1 MKYNQARALQ
11 LLRKGSGNS
20 GATFRDSQEDAIRH
34 LVTGSKGR
42 LLVIQKTGWGKSFVY
57 FIAAK
62 LIREQGGGP
71 TLLISPLLA
80 LMRDQ
85 EMAAERMQVTAR
97 MVNSTNRMEWAE
109 IAKQIET
116 GKIDVLMFHPKQ
128 LANADFQAILL
139 AKIPNVSMLVVDE
152 AHCISDWGHDF
163 VPEYKLVTRL
173 ITALPPNL
181 PVLATTATANERV
194 SNDLERILGPDLQ
207 VKRGSLNRPSITLQT
222 IMFTSDAERLAWLAQ
237 AVHSLPGSGIIYA
250 LTKAHVQY
258 IVSWL
263 THCGFSVKGY
273 TSDSEDRAV
282 LEQELKE
289 NKVKALVATS
299 ALGMGYDKPDLT
311 FVINYQPPSSVV
323 HYYQQVGRAGR
334 AIADARGVVLAVKN
348 QLDIN
353 TYFIDSA
360 FPKPDEVTAVMKAID
375 AAGDEGLSVPSLLE
389 SINFSKGRIEK
400 TLTALAIE
408 SPAPIVKDGSAWKST
423 GTVVAK
429 SFWQTAQ
436 RVTEL
441 RQAEHAQMKEYMALT
456 EGHMKFL
463 VEALDGEPTTVEA
476 PRSRPL
482 PTSVDPALVAKA
494 DRYMKDTSLPI
505 KVRKRWPGG
514 GLDGYGLHG
523 NIAEKLR
530 AGGGVALSMYRTA
543 GWGDVVH
550 DARYVHAHFGEDL
563 VQACAGLVRR
573 AGLKPAPKWVAC
585 IPSLNNPDLVPS
597 FAKRLA
603 AELGLPFHA
612 ALSKVKNTSAQ
623 KSMHN
628 SSQQAR
634 NLDQSLG
641 FNDYDGKVGP
651 VLLVDD
657 IVNSGWTFTIG
668 AWLLRSNGCGEVWP
682 LALAKTGNE
691 E

>member
-1 MKYNQARALQ
+1 MKYDQARALQ
-11 LLRKGSGNS
+11 LLREGSGNPA
-20 GATFRDSQEDAIRH
+20 ATFRDSQEDAIRH
-34 LVTGSKGR
+34 LVTGAAGR

-71 TLLISPLLA
+71 TLLVSPLLA

-85 EMAAERMQVTAR
+85 EMAAERMKVTAR
-97 MVNSTNRMEWAE
+97 TVNSTNRMAWAE
-109 IAKQIET
+109 IAEQIEE
-116 GKIDVLMFHPKQ
+116 GKTDVLMFHPKQ
-128 LANADFQAILL
+128 LASAEFQASLL
-139 AKIPNVSMLVVDE
+139 ARIPNVSLLVVDE

-173 ITALPPNL
+173 ISTLPSNL

-194 SNDLERILGPDLQ
+194 SNDLERILGPDLL

-222 IMFTSDAERLAWLAQ
+222 ITFTSDAERLAWLAQ
-237 AVHSLPGSGIIYA
+237 TVHLLPGCGIVYA
-250 LTKAHVQY
+250 LTKAHVKY

-263 THCGFSVKGY
+263 THCGLSVKGY

-334 AIADARGVVLAVKN
+334 AIDDARGVVLAVKN

-360 FPKPDEVTAVMKAID
+360 FPRLDEVTAVMEALD
-375 AAGDEGLSVPSLLE
+375 TAGDGGLSVPALLGC
-389 SINFSKGRIEK
+389 INLSKGRIDK
-400 TLTALAIE
+400 TLTALSIE
-408 SPAPIVKDGSAWKST
+408 SPAPIVKEGSSWKVT
-423 GTVVAK
+423 GSKLAG
-429 SFWQTAQ
+429 SFWETAE
-436 RVTEL
+436 RVTDL
-441 RQAEHAQMKEYMALT
+441 RRAEHTQMKEYMALT

-463 VEALDGEPTTVEA
+463 VAALDGDPTAVEA
-476 PRSRPL
+476 PRSPPL
-482 PTSVDPALVAKA
+482 PTAVDPAFVADA

-505 KVRKRWPGG
+505 QARKRWPDG
-514 GLDGYGLHG
+514 GLAGYGLRG
-523 NIAEKLR
+523 NVAEKMR
-530 AGGGVALSMYRTA
+530 AGDGFALSMYGTA
-543 GWGDVVH
+543 GWGDIVRN
-550 DARYVHAHFGEDL
+550 ARYGSRHFGDDL
-563 VQACAGLVRR
+563 VKACAGLVRR
-573 AGLKPAPKWVAC
+573 AAFKPAPEWVTC
-585 IPSLNNPDLVPS
+585 IPSLNNPNLVPS

-612 ALSKVKNTSAQ
+612 ALIKVRHTSAQ
-623 KSMHN
+623 KSMQN

-634 NLDQSLG
+634 NLDQSIE
-641 FNDYDGKVGP
+641 FSDFDGKVGP

-682 LALAKTGNE
+682 IALAKTGNE

>member
-1 MKYNQARALQ
+1 MKYDQTRALQ
-11 LLRKGSGNS
+11 LLRGGSGNPA
-20 GATFRDSQEDAIRH
+20 ATFRDSQEDAIRH
-34 LVTGSKGR
+34 LVTGAAGR

-71 TLLISPLLA
+71 TLLVSPLLA

-85 EMAAERMQVTAR
+85 EMAAERMKVTAR
-97 MVNSTNRMEWAE
+97 TVNSTNRMDWAE
-109 IAKQIET
+109 IAEQIEE

-128 LANADFQAILL
+128 LASAEFQASLL
-139 AKIPNVSMLVVDE
+139 ARIPNVSLLVVDE

-173 ITALPPNL
+173 ISTLPSNL

-194 SNDLERILGPDLQ
+194 SNDLKRILGPDLL

-222 IMFTSDAERLAWLAQ
+222 ITFKSDAERLAWLAQ
-237 AVHSLPGSGIIYA
+237 TVPLLPGCGIVYA
-250 LTKAHVQY
+250 LTKAHVKY

-263 THCGFSVKGY
+263 THCGLSVKGY

-334 AIADARGVVLAVKN
+334 AIDDARGVVLAVKN

-360 FPKPDEVTAVMKAID
+360 FPRLVEVTAVMEALD
-375 AAGDEGLSVPSLLE
+375 TAGDDGLSVPALLGC
-389 SINFSKGRIEK
+389 INLSKGRIDK
-400 TLTALAIE
+400 TLTALSIE
-408 SPAPIVKDGSAWKST
+408 SPAPIVKEGSSWKVT
-423 GTVVAK
+423 GSK
-429 SFWQTAQ
+429 LSGSFWETAE
-436 RVTEL
+436 RVTDL
-441 RQAEHAQMKEYMALT
+441 RRAEHTQMMEYMALT

-463 VEALDGEPTTVEA
+463 VAALDGDPTAVEA
-476 PRSRPL
+476 PRSPPL
-482 PTSVDPALVAKA
+482 PTAVDPAFVAEA

-505 KVRKRWPGG
+505 KARKRWPDG
-514 GLDGYGLHG
+514 GLAGYGLRG
-523 NIAEKLR
+523 NIAERMR
-530 AGGGVALSMYRTA
+530 AGDGFALSMYGTA
-543 GWGDVVH
+543 GWGDIVRN
-550 DARYVHAHFGEDL
+550 ARYEHRHFGDDL
-563 VQACAGLVRR
+563 VKACAGLVRR
-573 AGLKPAPKWVAC
+573 AAFNPAPEWVTC
-585 IPSLNNPDLVPS
+585 IPSLNNPNLVPS

-612 ALSKVKNTSAQ
+612 ALIKVRHTSAQ
-623 KSMHN
+623 KSMQN

-634 NLDQSLG
+634 NLDQSIEFSDFG
-641 FNDYDGKVGP
+641 GKVGP

-682 LALAKTGNE
+682 IALAKTGNE

>member
-1 MKYNQARALQ
+1 MKYDQARALQ
-11 LLRKGSGNS
+11 LLREGSGNPD
-20 GATFRDSQEDAIRH
+20 ATFRDSQEDAIRH
-34 LVTGSKGR
+34 LVTGAEGR

-62 LIREQGGGP
+62 LIREQGRGP
-71 TLLISPLLA
+71 TLLVSPLLA

-85 EMAAERMQVTAR
+85 EMAAERMRVTAR
-97 MVNSTNRMEWAE
+97 TANSTNRMEWAE
-109 IAKQIET
+109 IAKQIEA

-128 LANADFQAILL
+128 LANKDFQASLL
-139 AKIPNVSMLVVDE
+139 AKILNVSMLVVDE

-173 ITALPPNL
+173 ISTLPSNL
-181 PVLATTATANERV
+181 PVLATTATANKRV
-194 SNDLERILGPDLQ
+194 SGDLESILGPNLQ
-207 VKRGSLNRPSITLQT
+207 VKRGSLSRPSITLQT
-222 IMFTSDAERLAWLAQ
+222 ITFASDAERLAWLAQ
-237 AVHSLPGSGIIYA
+237 TVRSLPGSGIIYA

-263 THCGFSVKGY
+263 THCGLSVKGY

-289 NKVKALVATS
+289 NKVNALVATS

-334 AIADARGVVLAVKN
+334 AIDDARGVALAVES

-353 TYFIDSA
+353 TYFIESA
-360 FPKPDEVTAVMKAID
+360 FPRPDEVTAVMEALD
-375 AAGDEGLSVPSLLE
+375 TAGDDGLSVPALQE
-389 SINFSKGRIEK
+389 VINLSKGRIEK
-400 TLTALAIE
+400 TLTALSIE
-408 SPAPIVKDGSAWKST
+408 SPAPIVKEGASWRVTGSKLA
-423 GTVVAK
+423 G
-429 SFWQTAQ
+429 SFWETAE
-436 RVTEL
+436 RVTDL
-441 RQAEHAQMKEYMALT
+441 RRAEHAQMKAYMALT

-463 VEALDGEPTTVEA
+463 VAALDGDPTTIEA
-476 PRSRPL
+476 PRSSPL
-482 PTSVDPALVAKA
+482 PTAVAAALVAQA
-494 DRYMKDTSLPI
+494 DWYMKDTSLPI
-505 KVRKRWPGG
+505 KARKRWPGG
-514 GLDGYGLHG
+514 GLDGYGLRG
-523 NIAEKLR
+523 NISEELR
-530 AGGGVALSMYRTA
+530 AGDGFALSMYGTA
-543 GWGDVVH
+543 GWGDIVR
-550 DARYVHAHFGEDL
+550 DARYVHAHFGDDL
-563 VQACAGLVRR
+563 VKACAGLVRR
-573 AGLKPAPKWVAC
+573 SAFKPAPEWVTC
-585 IPSLNNPDLVPS
+585 IPSLNNPNLVPS

-603 AELGLPFHA
+603 AELKLPFHA
-612 ALSKVKNTSAQ
+612 ALTKVRHTSAQ

-628 SSQQAR
+628 SSQQAK
-634 NLDQSLG
+634 NLDQSLE
-641 FNDYDGKVGP
+641 FSDFDGKVGP

>member
-1 MKYNQARALQ
+1 MKYDQARALQ
-11 LLRKGSGNS
+11 LLREGSGNPA
-20 GATFRDSQEDAIRH
+20 ATFRDSQEDAIRH
-34 LVTGSKGR
+34 LVTGAAGR
-42 LLVIQKTGWGKSFVY
+42 LLVIQRTGWGKSFVY

-71 TLLISPLLA
+71 TLLVSPLLA

-85 EMAAERMQVTAR
+85 EMAAERMKVTAR
-97 MVNSTNRMEWAE
+97 TVNSTNRMDWSE
-109 IAKQIET
+109 IAEQIDA

-128 LANADFQAILL
+128 LASAEFQASLL
-139 AKIPNVSMLVVDE
+139 ARIPNVSMLVVDE

-173 ITALPPNL
+173 IAALPPNL

-194 SNDLERILGPDLQ
+194 SNDLERILGPDLL

-222 IMFTSDAERLAWLAQ
+222 ITFTSDAQRLAWLAKIVQ
-237 AVHSLPGSGIIYA
+237 LLPGSGIIYA
-250 LTKAHVQY
+250 LTKAHVHY

-263 THCGFSVKGY
+263 THCGLSVKGY

-334 AIADARGVVLAVKN
+334 AIADARGIVLAVKN

-353 TYFIDSA
+353 TYFIESA
-360 FPKPDEVTAVMKAID
+360 FPRPDEVTEVMKALD
-375 AAGDEGLSVPSLLE
+375 AAGDEGLSVPDLQE
-389 SINFSKGRIEK
+389 TINLSKGRIEK

-408 SPAPIVKDGSAWKST
+408 SPAPIVKDGSAWKAT
-423 GTVVAK
+423 GSMLAK
-429 SFWQTAQ
+429 SFWETAG

-441 RQAEHAQMKEYMALT
+441 RRAEHAQMREYMALT

-463 VEALDGEPTTVEA
+463 VSALDGEPTTVEA
-476 PRSRPL
+476 PRSPPL
-482 PTSVDPALVAKA
+482 PTAVAPALVAEA
-494 DRYMKDTSLPI
+494 DRYMRDTSLPI
-505 KVRKRWPGG
+505 KARKKWPDG
-514 GLDGYGLHG
+514 GLDGYGLRG
-523 NIAEKLR
+523 SIAEKLR
-530 AGGGVALSMYRTA
+530 AGDGFALSMYGTA
-543 GWGDVVH
+543 GWGDIVR
-550 DARYVHAHFGEDL
+550 DARYEHAHFGDDL
-563 VQACAGLVRR
+563 VKACAGLVRR
-573 AGLKPAPKWVAC
+573 TGFEPAPKWVTC
-585 IPSLNNPDLVPS
+585 IPSLNNSDLVPS

-603 AELGLPFHA
+603 SELGLPFHA
-612 ALSKVKNTSAQ
+612 ALTKVKHTSAQ
-623 KSMHN
+623 KSMRN

-634 NLDQSLG
+634 NLDQSLE
-641 FNDYDGKVGP
+641 FSDFDGKVGP

>member
-34 LVTGSKGR
+34 LVTGSEGR

-71 TLLISPLLA
+71 TLLVSPLLA

-97 MVNSTNRMEWAE
+97 TVNSTNQKDWNE
-109 IAKQIET
+109 IARQIEE
-116 GKIDVLMFHPKQ
+116 GEIDVLMFHPKQ
-128 LANADFQAILL
+128 LANTSFQASLL

-173 ITALPPNL
+173 ISTLPPNL
-181 PVLATTATANERV
+181 PVLATTATANKRV
-194 SNDLERILGPDLQ
+194 SGDLERILGPNLQ
-207 VKRGSLNRPSITLQT
+207 LKRGSLNRPSITLQT
-222 IMFTSDAERLAWLAQ
+222 ITFASDVERLAWLAQ
-237 AVHSLPGSGIIYA
+237 TIHSLPGSGIIYA
-250 LTKAHVQY
+250 LTKAHVHY

-263 THCGFSVKGY
+263 TYRGLSVKGY
-273 TSDSEDRAV
+273 TGDSEDRAV
-282 LEQELKE
+282 LEQDLKE

-348 QLDIN
+348 QMDIN
-353 TYFIDSA
+353 TYFIESA
-360 FPKPDEVTAVMKAID
+360 FPKPDEVTAVMKALD
-375 AAGDEGLSVPSLLE
+375 EAGDEGLSVPGLQE
-389 SINFSKGRIEK
+389 TINLSRGRIEK

-408 SPAPIVKDGSAWKST
+408 SPAPIVKEGSSWKVT
-423 GTVVAK
+423 GSEVAK
-429 SFWQTAQ
+429 SFWETAD
-436 RVTEL
+436 RVTDL
-441 RQAEHAQMKEYMALT
+441 RRAEHAQMKAYMALT

-463 VEALDGEPTTVEA
+463 VAALDGDPTTVEA

-482 PTSVDPALVAKA
+482 PTAVDPALVAEA
-494 DRYMKDTSLPI
+494 DRYMKASSLPI
-505 KVRKRWPGG
+505 RARKMWPAG
-514 GLDGYGLHG
+514 GLNGYGLRG
-523 NIAEKLR
+523 SIAEKLR
-530 AGGGVALSMYRTA
+530 AKDGVALSMYRTA
-543 GWGDVVH
+543 GWGDAVH
-550 DARYVHAHFGEDL
+550 DARYVHAHFGDDL
-563 VQACAGLVRR
+563 VKACARLVRR
-573 AGLKPAPKWVAC
+573 AGFEPAPKWVTC

-612 ALSKVKNTSAQ
+612 ALTKVKHTSAQ

-628 SSQQAR
+628 SAQQAR
-634 NLDQSLG
+634 NLDQSLE
-641 FNDYDGKVGP
+641 FSEFDGKVGP

-668 AWLLRSNGCGEVWP
+668 AWLLRSKGCGEVWP

>member
-1 MKYNQARALQ
+1 MKYDQARALQ
-11 LLRKGSGNS
+11 LLREGSGNPN
-20 GATFRDSQEDAIRH
+20 AIFRDSQEDAIRH
-34 LVTGSKGR
+34 LVMGAEGR

-71 TLLISPLLA
+71 TLLVSPLLS

-85 EMAAERMQVTAR
+85 EMAAERMNVTAR
-97 MVNSTNRMEWAE
+97 TVNSTNRLDWDE
-109 IAKQIET
+109 IAKQIEE

-128 LANADFQAILL
+128 LANTNFQASLL

-173 ITALPPNL
+173 ITSLPSNL

-194 SNDLERILGPDLQ
+194 SGDLEQILGPKLQ

-222 IMFTSDAERLAWLAQ
+222 ITFANDAERLAWLAQ
-237 AVHSLPGSGIIYA
+237 TVRSLPGSGIIYA

-263 THCGFSVKGY
+263 THCGLTVMGY
-273 TSDSEDRAV
+273 TSGSEDRAF
-282 LEQELKE
+282 LERALKE

-334 AIADARGVVLAVKN
+334 AIDDARGVVLAVKN
-348 QLDIN
+348 QQDIN
-353 TYFIDSA
+353 THFIDSA
-360 FPKPDEVTAVMKAID
+360 FPTRDEVTAVMEALD
-375 AAGDEGLSVPSLLE
+375 TAGDDGLSVPALQE
-389 SINFSKGRIEK
+389 VINLSKGRIVK
-400 TLTALAIE
+400 TLDALAIE
-408 SPAPIVKDGSAWKST
+408 NPSPILKEGSSWKFT
-423 GTVVAK
+423 GRMLAD
-429 SFWQTAQ
+429 SFWETAR
-436 RVTEL
+436 RVTDLRRAEL
-441 RQAEHAQMKEYMALT
+441 AQMKEYMALT

-463 VEALDGEPTTVEA
+463 VAALDGDPTTVEE
-476 PRSRPL
+476 PRSPPL
-482 PTSVDPALVAKA
+482 PTAVAPALVAEA

-505 KVRKRWPGG
+505 QARKKWPDG
-514 GLDGYGLHG
+514 GLDGYELRG
-523 NIAEKLR
+523 NIAENLR
-530 AGGGVALSMYRTA
+530 AGDGLALSMYGTA
-543 GWGDVVH
+543 GWGDIVR
-550 DARYVHAHFGEDL
+550 DARYVQKHFGDDL
-563 VQACAGLVRR
+563 VKACAGLVRR
-573 AGLKPAPKWVAC
+573 AAFKPAPEWVTC
-585 IPSLNNPDLVPS
+585 IPSLNNPNLVPS

-612 ALSKVKNTSAQ
+612 ALTKVKHTSAQ
-623 KSMHN
+623 KYMHN

-634 NLDQSLG
+634 NLDQSLE
-641 FNDYDGKVGP
+641 FSDFDGKVGP

-657 IVNSGWTFTIG
+657 IVNSGWTFTVG

>member
-1 MKYNQARALQ
+1 MKYDQARALQ
-11 LLRKGSGNS
+11 LLREGSGNPD
-20 GATFRDSQEDAIRH
+20 ATFRDSQEDAIRH
-34 LVTGSKGR
+34 LVTGAEGR

-62 LIREQGGGP
+62 LIREQGRGP
-71 TLLISPLLA
+71 TLLVSPLLA

-85 EMAAERMQVTAR
+85 EMAAQRMQVKAR
-97 MVNSTNRMEWAE
+97 TVNSTNRMEWPE
-109 IAKQIET
+109 IAKQIEA
-116 GKIDVLMFHPKQ
+116 GKIDVLMLHPKQ
-128 LANADFQAILL
+128 LASADFQDSLL
-139 AKIPNVSMLVVDE
+139 AKITNVSMLVVDE

-173 ITALPPNL
+173 IAVLPPNL

-194 SNDLERILGPDLQ
+194 SNDLEQILGPNLQ

-222 IMFTSDAERLAWLAQ
+222 ITFTSDAERLAWLAQ
-237 AVHSLPGSGIIYA
+237 AVDSLPGSGIIYA
-250 LTKAHVQY
+250 LTKAHVRH

-263 THCGFSVKGY
+263 THCGHLVKGY

-323 HYYQQVGRAGR
+323 HYYQQAGRAGR
-334 AIADARGVVLAVKN
+334 AIADARGVVLEVKN

-353 TYFIDSA
+353 TYFIESA
-360 FPKPDEVTAVMKAID
+360 FPTPDEVTAVMEALD
-375 AAGDEGLSVPSLLE
+375 AAGDKGLSVPGLLKT
-389 SINFSKGRIEK
+389 INFSKGRIDK

-408 SPAPIVKDGSAWKST
+408 SPAPIVKDDAAWKTT
-423 GTVVAK
+423 GSVVAK
-429 SFWQTAQ
+429 SFWETAK
-436 RVTEL
+436 RVTDL
-441 RQAEHAQMKEYMALT
+441 RRAEHAQMKEYMALT

-463 VEALDGEPTTVEA
+463 VAALDGDPTTIEA
-476 PRSRPL
+476 PHSPPL
-482 PTSVDPALVAKA
+482 PTAVKPAFVAEA
-494 DRYMKDTSLPI
+494 NRYMKDTSLPI
-505 KVRKRWPGG
+505 KARKKWPDG
-514 GLDGYGLHG
+514 GLDGYGLQG
-523 NIAEKLR
+523 KIAENLR
-530 AGGGVALSMYRTA
+530 AGDGIALSMYGTA
-543 GWGDVVH
+543 GWGDIVR
-550 DARYVHAHFGEDL
+550 DARYQHRHFGGDL
-563 VQACAGLVRR
+563 VKACAELVHR
-573 AGLKPAPKWVAC
+573 AAFKPAPEWVTC
-585 IPSLNNPDLVPS
+585 IPSRNNPELVPS

-603 AELGLPFHA
+603 AELGLPFHMV
-612 ALSKVKNTSAQ
+612 LKKVKDTPAQ

-634 NLDQSLG
+634 NLDQSLK
-641 FNDYDGKVGP
+641 FSDFDGKVSP

-668 AWLLRSNGCGEVWP
+668 AWLLRSHGCGEVWP